1 MVWRLSVFF
10 LCSYRQFRRC
20 WRLFRSPGAGRWW
33 SVSGGGLGLLAVG
46 SGNGMGSGKRDGA
59 SQDGGRVL
67 PHILPTPPRT
77 CGCRKTGRVSFCNP
91 GLKSSEPHAGL
102 SKISSFYWTCFERK
116 LCYFEDRQDY
126 MITIMVRGC
135 SRCLVARRK
144 RAAGRAAETREA
156 RFSAGS
162 HPAPPANFERGGGVD
177 AEGTE
182 EYLEAQ
188 VRHRRSA

>member
-1 MVWRLSVFF
+1 MVWAVYGWAVWGCWLSESERGGVAEKGTV
-10 LCSYRQFRRC
+10 LLRMGVEYCPTS
-20 WRLFRSPGAGRWW
+20 SPPLH
-33 SVSGGGLGLLAVG
+33 GLWGW
-46 SGNGMGSGKRDGA
+46 
-59 SQDGGRVL
+59 
-67 PHILPTPPRT
+67 
-77 CGCRKTGRVSFCNP
+77 RKTGRGAFCNP

-102 SKISSFYWTCFERK
+102 SNISSFYWTCFERK

-135 SRCLVARRK
+135 SRCLAARRK
-144 RAAGRAAETREA
+144 RAAGRAAEREIREA
-156 RFSAGS
+156 RCRAGS
-162 HPAPPANFERGGGVD
+162 RPAPPANFERGGGVD